1 MEAANDA
8 LLFRVR
14 CAAVR
19 FVRDRLP
26 AIVATVVVDYA
37 WSALAPPGGVAVDN
51 RFRPE
56 YYYYPSGSLDDAMAT
71 RTVSDPEATARVWA
85 DSEAWATAHMQPS
98 MRTTEYRGTAWIP
111 GEAAGAG
118 ILFGDVWAAWDR
130 ICAAPWYREWLCRGP
145 RSVGPG
151 GGGRPG
157 GGRGGGPG

>member
-37 WSALAPPGGVAVDN
+37 WSALAPPGSVAVDT
-51 RFRPE
+51 RFGLD
-56 YYYYPSGSLDDAMAT
+56 YYYYPSRMPWRRRHGSVDDAMAT

-85 DSEAWATAHMQPS
+85 DSEAWAAAHMQAS
-98 MRTTEYRGTAWIP
+98 MRTTEYRGAAWMP
-111 GEAAGAG
+111 GERAGAG
-118 ILFGDVWAAWDR
+118 ILFGDVFAAWER
-130 ICAAPWYREWLCRGP
+130 ICAAPRPAEW
-145 RSVGPG
+145 
-151 GGGRPG
+151 
-157 GGRGGGPG
+157 

>member
-1 MEAANDA
+1 MHDLAVMPPSDGV
-8 LLFRVR
+8 LFRVR

-56 YYYYPSGSLDDAMAT
+56 YYYYPSGSLDDAMGT

-85 DSEAWATAHMQPS
+85 DSKAWAAAHMQAS
-98 MRTTEYRGTAWIP
+98 MRITECCGAAWMP
-111 GEAAGAG
+111 GECAGAG
-118 ILFGDVWAAWDR
+118 ILFGDVFAAWER
-130 ICAAPWYREWLCRGP
+130 ICAAPRPAEW
-145 RSVGPG
+145 
-151 GGGRPG
+151 
-157 GGRGGGPG
+157 

>member
-37 WSALAPPGGVAVDN
+37 WSALAPPGSVAVDN

-56 YYYYPSGSLDDAMAT
+56 YYYYPSSSLDL
-71 RTVSDPEATARVWA
+71 SLI
-85 DSEAWATAHMQPS
+85 H
-98 MRTTEYRGTAWIP
+98 I
-111 GEAAGAG
+111 
-118 ILFGDVWAAWDR
+118 
-130 ICAAPWYREWLCRGP
+130 
-145 RSVGPG
+145 
-151 GGGRPG
+151 
-157 GGRGGGPG
+157 